1 MPDPLTVM
9 IRAITVLGVG
19 RSSVTGTWA
28 TLLPGRKLALP
39 SDRVAFAGSFVP
51 LAKSKSDNTDTVRVV
66 AEPLVVDD
74 VIVLGVVAATHCDLV
89 VSTVDTVLALH
100 RLVSVVVAPRPKI
113 HNIPGPKKEQV
124 I

>member
-19 RSSVTGTWA
+19 RSSVTGTWP

-51 LAKSKSDNTDTVRVV
+51 LAKSKSEKSDTEIGRATSELQSLMRISYAVFCLKKKNKQSRTTMKQSSPDN
-66 AEPLVVDD
+66 
-74 VIVLGVVAATHCDLV
+74 
-89 VSTVDTVLALH
+89 
-100 RLVSVVVAPRPKI
+100 
-113 HNIPGPKKEQV
+113 
-124 I
+124 

>member
-1 MPDPLTVM
+1 M
-9 IRAITVLGVG
+9 GVG

-51 LAKSKSDNTDTVRVV
+51 LAKSKSEKSDTVLVV

-74 VIVLGVVAATHCDLV
+74 VIVVEVVAETSCDP
-89 VSTVDTVLALH
+89 
-100 RLVSVVVAPRPKI
+100 VVVAVDIMLDVDRLVMIVAAPAAKIQSIPAPKMEPVILTDMVCDPRSYPL
-113 HNIPGPKKEQV
+113 
-124 I
+124 